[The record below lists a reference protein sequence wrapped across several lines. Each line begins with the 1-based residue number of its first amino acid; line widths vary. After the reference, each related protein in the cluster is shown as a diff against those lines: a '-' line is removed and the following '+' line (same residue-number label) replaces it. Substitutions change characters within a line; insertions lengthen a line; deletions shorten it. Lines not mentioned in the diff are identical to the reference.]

1 MNECIDFSSVVPLS
15 EMKGDSDAD
24 TDLFMQLAAEATAFI
39 QGFDWCKGIQESYFG
54 WAVGGVLGVFFFRII
69 AACEGVDECLW
80 VAVGDIPSA
89 YLVTDESRKPSE
101 ALRAY
106 IAEMRQ
112 WVAAAA
118 SGQPVDQVIPV
129 NVRATRE
136 TALALKKRLDFLEC
150 EILPLCRQVMKA

>member
-24 TDLFMQLAAEATAFI
+24 TDLFMQLAAEAKAFI

-54 WAVGGVLGVFFFRII
+54 WAVGGVLGV
-69 AACEGVDECLW
+69 
-80 VAVGDIPSA
+80 PSA

-112 WVAAAA
+112 WVAAAE